1 MVSVSAPETLERK
14 IYFYR
19 ADIGTDDGGQL
30 LAFDPSPALDAIDSL
45 PFTNDDHGRYE
56 FDADGN
62 ALSIRR
68 HNTVPNVTLQFGR
81 VRRNGLPML
90 EKAGNISDLVLDA
103 DTGLLK
109 AIHVVFFPDNIVGAE
124 YNHFGPRVSRLGSYL
139 HEISSEAVA
148 RAAFRPI
155 LSGDAPKQ
163 LDQLSDLRVLDFSI
177 LPSYLDVVRQ
187 SHVSL
192 SDALAANGRVLEN
205 PKVLQVILKPQR
217 EASTRFLANMVGGL
231 KGLVSNG
238 NLQEGADRLQVY
250 GMCHDSNRVE
260 TIDLLKDQLIST
272 KAIVRMNPRS
282 RALDSRAAFQ
292 AIREAYFDLRD
303 ELKAAASLS
312 Q

>member
-1 MVSVSAPETLERK
+1 MVSGSAPETLERK

-19 ADIGTDDGGQL
+19 ADIGADEGGQPL
-30 LAFDPSPALDAIDSL
+30 TFDPSPALDAIDSL

-56 FDADGN
+56 FDSDGN

-68 HNTVPNVTLQFGR
+68 HNTAPNVTLQFGR

-90 EKAGNISDLVLDA
+90 EQAGNISDLVLDA
-103 DTGLLK
+103 DAGLLE
-109 AIHVVFFPDNIVGAE
+109 AIHVTFFPNNIVGAE

-139 HEISSEAVA
+139 HAKSSEAIA
-148 RAAFRPI
+148 KASFRPI
-155 LSGDAPKQ
+155 LRGDAAKQ
-163 LDQLSDLRVLDFSI
+163 LDRLSDLRVLELSI

-192 SDALAANGRVLEN
+192 ADALAANGRVLEN
-205 PKVLQVILKPQR
+205 PKVLQVILKPQP
-217 EASTRFLANMVGGL
+217 EASTGFLANMVRGL
-231 KGLVSNG
+231 KELVSNG
-238 NLQEGADRLQVY
+238 NVQEGADRLQVH
-250 GMCHDSNRVE
+250 GRCHDSNRVE

-282 RALDSRAAFQ
+282 RALSSGAAFQ
-292 AIREAYFDLRD
+292 AIREAYLDLHD
-303 ELKAAASLS
+303 ELDSAASVS

>member
-1 MVSVSAPETLERK
+1 MVSGNAPETLERK

-19 ADIGTDDGGQL
+19 ADIGTDDGGQP

-45 PFTNDDHGRYE
+45 PFTNDDYGRYE

-90 EKAGNISDLVLDA
+90 EQAGSISDLVLDA
-103 DTGLLK
+103 DAGLLE

-139 HEISSEAVA
+139 HEKSSEAVA

-155 LSGDAPKQ
+155 LRGDAAKQ
-163 LDQLSDLRVLDFSI
+163 LDRLSDLRVLDLSI

-192 SDALAANGRVLEN
+192 SDALAANGRVVEN
-205 PKVLQVILKPQR
+205 PKVLQVILKPQQ
-217 EASTRFLANMVGGL
+217 EASAGFLANMIGGL
-231 KGLVSNG
+231 KELVSNG
-238 NLQEGADRLQVY
+238 NVQEGADRLQVH
-250 GMCHDSNRVE
+250 GRCQDSDRVE

-272 KAIVRMNPRS
+272 KAIVRLNPRS
-282 RALDSRAAFQ
+282 RALDPEAAFQ
-292 AIREAYFDLRD
+292 AIREAYLDLYD
-303 ELKAAASLS
+303 ELESAASVS

>member
-1 MVSVSAPETLERK
+1 MVSGSAPGTLERK

-19 ADIGTDDGGQL
+19 ADIGTDEGGQR

-45 PFTNDDHGRYE
+45 PFTNDAHGRYE

-68 HNTVPNVTLQFGR
+68 HNTIPNVTLQFGR

-90 EKAGNISDLVLDA
+90 EQAGNTSDLVLDA
-103 DTGLLK
+103 DAGLLE
-109 AIHVVFFPDNIVGAE
+109 AIHVVFFSDNIVGAE

-139 HEISSEAVA
+139 HKKSSEAVA

-155 LSGDAPKQ
+155 LRGDAAKQ
-163 LDQLSDLRVLDFSI
+163 LDRLSDLRVLELSI
-177 LPSYLDVVRQ
+177 LPSYVDVVRQ

-192 SDALAANGRVLEN
+192 SDALVATGRVLEN
-205 PKVLQVILKPQR
+205 PKVLQVILKPQK
-217 EASTRFLANMVGGL
+217 EASTGFLADMIGSL

-238 NLQEGADRLQVY
+238 DVHEGTDRFQVH
-250 GMCHDSNRVE
+250 GRCHDSDRVE

-272 KAIVRMNPRS
+272 KAIVRLNPRS
-282 RALDSRAAFQ
+282 RALDSEAAFQ
-292 AIREAYFDLRD
+292 AILDAYLDLHD
-303 ELKAAASLS
+303 ELESAASVS